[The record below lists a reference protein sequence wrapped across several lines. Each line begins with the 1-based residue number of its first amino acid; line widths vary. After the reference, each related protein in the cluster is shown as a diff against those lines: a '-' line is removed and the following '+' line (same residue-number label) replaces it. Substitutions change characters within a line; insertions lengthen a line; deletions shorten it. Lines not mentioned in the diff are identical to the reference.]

1 MMFLLL
7 FGKTSDWIG
16 LGVLLLLGLLA
27 VIAVAFLSKPYE
39 VSPEE
44 FEKRAREQPSMLS
57 AGFIGLQKILQPSVA
72 KAVETQQDLKQGRY
86 DGEQG
91 SGEPPE
97 AGTEGKSEKEKGI
110 N

>member
-1 MMFLLL
+1 MIIFWL
-7 FGKTSDWIG
+7 GKTSDWIG
-16 LGVLLLLGLLA
+16 LGVLLLLLLLG
-27 VIAVAFLSKPYE
+27 VLAVAFLSKPYE
-39 VSPEE
+39 VTAEE

-72 KAVETQQDLKQGRY
+72 KAVEAQQELKQGRF

-97 AGTEGKSEKEKGI
+97 PGAEKSEEREI
-110 N
+110 

>member
-1 MMFLLL
+1 MMFLLI
-7 FGKTSDWIG
+7 GSTGDWIG
-16 LGVLLLLGLLA
+16 LGVLLLLALLGILA
-27 VIAVAFLSKPYE
+27 VRFLSKPYD
-39 VSPEE
+39 VTPEE
-44 FEKRAREQPSMLS
+44 FERRAREEPSMLS

-72 KAVETQQDLKQGRY
+72 KAIEAQRELKQGRF

-97 AGTEGKSEKEKGI
+97 PGIEGRRDTEEGK

>member
-7 FGKTSDWIG
+7 ARTSDWIG
-16 LGVLLLLGLLA
+16 LGVLLLVAILALLA
-27 VIAVAFLSKPYE
+27 MAFLGKPYE
-39 VSPEE
+39 VTPGE

-57 AGFIGLQKILQPSVA
+57 AGVIGLQKILQPSVA
-72 KAVETQQDLKQGRY
+72 KAVEAQQDLRQGRY

-97 AGTEGKSEKEKGI
+97 SGTEGKSEKEAGRS
-110 N
+110 